1 MKKTLLI
8 LLSISLFSCNNNY
21 KEAKELYEKGILV
34 KSKSSLDK
42 PTLKALKV
50 SEEDSDY
57 NKAQDILQKIDS
69 VKYLWNNNNLIEI
82 REKQAESQRK
92 LNEKRRND
100 SLRNIEKERLM
111 NEINDKKTAFMNQY
125 EAKLK
130 KDDKNYPNL
139 VGRWIL
145 NEINYLSSLNSV
157 VRIYQKNGIF
167 YKSMIRDKSGNES
180 TLKLIKKSS
189 KRYDVV
195 GKSDYCIINKEGEL
209 EFWDKEGYL
218 LTCKKTKEIKIPVKK
233 TKDSIIKNAKGK
245 NVFNYRY
252 ENELGN
258 PETLP
263 GTNNTYWIS
272 YYSKLDITLIS
283 LKKTDKIL
291 NATSGRNQYISID

>member
-42 PTLKALKV
+42 ATLKALKV

-57 NKAQDILQKIDS
+57 KKAQDILQKIDS

-92 LNEKRRND
+92 LNEQKRND
-100 SLRNIEKERLM
+100 SLRIIESEHLIKEM
-111 NEINDKKTAFMNQY
+111 NDKKTARMNQY

-145 NEINYLSSLNSV
+145 NETNYLSTLNSI
-157 VRIYQKNGIF
+157 VRIYQKNGVF
-167 YKSMIRDKSGNES
+167 YKSMIFTKDKSES
-180 TLKLIKKSS
+180 KLELLKISNT
-189 KRYDVV
+189 RYNVI

-218 LTCKKTKEIKIPVKK
+218 LTCTKKI
-233 TKDSIIKNAKGK
+233 
-245 NVFNYRY
+245 
-252 ENELGN
+252 ENLFF
-258 PETLP
+258 
-263 GTNNTYWIS
+263 
-272 YYSKLDITLIS
+272 
-283 LKKTDKIL
+283 
-291 NATSGRNQYISID
+291 R